1 MRIGRG
7 LLTGGWSVLLGLAL
21 AGAALPATGLGQP
34 AGGTQSGVL
43 DRAIAALPAGWSV
56 RYASAMPG
64 EGGAL
69 VLKQVVVAHD
79 GRLLLAIGQLTLH
92 GLHGD
97 GSAAA
102 PFAADQL
109 DATSLS
115 GPGPKGAAI
124 AGVTATGVAIGPG
137 DAASLPAGSRAA
149 TTVAALTAV
158 RIDHA
163 TLTAITAGDGRIG
176 RATVDRLA
184 RGRLGRAALDDVALN
199 GGSLHVAGLEA
210 EQVDLGWLVRVF
222 DPTAYAPG
230 AERRAPA
237 QAVGHLAEHGFVFED
252 GDGTTRIDSLDVTDL
267 RVGQAPAAPTG
278 KQALAIPSA
287 VAAVVMT
294 HLSHTPPK
302 PGDPSFSI
310 GGATLGPWH
319 DGRLDAL
326 RVSDIHFAYPEEGRS
341 LGVKAVALL
350 GLDARGLLAWVQMPE
365 GRRPELPPTPRLD
378 SFGVDGVAVMSSSG
392 GPVTVDHIGDQVTWQ
407 QQVPIGQDLTIR
419 RLHVPT
425 SLLADQPGAAQ
436 ALPAFGRDAV
446 DADLDFNV
454 VWDPAT
460 HDLRVAPFQIAADG
474 LATATL
480 DLTFGNFDLA
490 LMQQGTDAAVGSLI
504 VVTVK
509 GGRLVYQD
517 HSLLDRV
524 LAAVAATQGTTP
536 AQLRASLL
544 TVLARMKSPLPS
556 VPRLPAILSDFLLHP
571 GTLTVTAK
579 PPAPVP
585 AAMLGAGS
593 VADAA
598 RRLNVGVSASAP

>member
-21 AGAALPATGLGQP
+21 AGAVPAATAGAQP
-34 AGGTQSGVL
+34 AGGPSQAVL
-43 DRAIAALPAGWSV
+43 DRAIAGLPAGWSV
-56 RYASAMPG
+56 RYAAASPG

-79 GRLLLAIGQLTLH
+79 GRLMLAIGQVTLH

-102 PFAADQL
+102 PYAADQL

-115 GPGPKGAAI
+115 GAGPKGVAV
-124 AGVTATGVAIGPG
+124 AGITATGVAIGPG
-137 DAASLPAGSRAA
+137 DAASLPADSRAA
-149 TTVAALTAV
+149 TTLTALTAV
-158 RIDHA
+158 HIDHA
-163 TLTAITAGDGRIG
+163 TLTTVTAGDGRIG
-176 RATVDRLA
+176 RATVDGLA
-184 RGRLGRAALDDVALN
+184 AGRLGRAALDDVALD
-199 GGSLHVAGLEA
+199 GGALRVAGLEA

-230 AERRAPA
+230 AAREARA
-237 QAVGHLAEHGFVFED
+237 QAVGHLAEHGLVYAD
-252 GDGTTRIDSLDVTDL
+252 GDGTTRIDAFDVTDL
-267 RVGQAPAAPTG
+267 QVGQSPSAPVG
-278 KQALAIPSA
+278 KGALAIPSA
-287 VAAVVMT
+287 VAAIVMT
-294 HLSHTPPK
+294 RLSHTPSK
-302 PGDPSFSI
+302 PGGPSFSV
-310 GGATLGPWH
+310 GEATLGPWH

-326 RVSDIHFAYPEEGRS
+326 RVSGIRVAYPKEGR
-341 LGVKAVALL
+341 GVDVNAVSLL
-350 GLDARGLLAWVQMPE
+350 GLDVHGLIAWAGLPDD
-365 GRRPELPPTPRLD
+365 RRPDLPPAPRFD
-378 SFGVDGVAVMSSSG
+378 SFGVDGVAVTSSAG
-392 GPVTVDHIGDQVTWQ
+392 GPLTVDHIGAQVTWQ
-407 QQVPIGQDLTIR
+407 QQVPVTQDLTVR

-446 DADLDFNV
+446 DADLEFNM

-460 HDLRVAPFQIAADG
+460 HNLRLAPFRIAADG
-474 LATATL
+474 LGTATL
-480 DLTFGNFDLA
+480 DLTFGNVDLA

-504 VVTVK
+504 VATVK

-517 HSLLDRV
+517 RSLLGRV
-524 LAAVAATQGTTP
+524 LAAVAAVQGTTP
-536 AQLRASLL
+536 EQLRASLL

-593 VADAA
+593 LADAA
-598 RRLNVGVSASAP
+598 KRLNIGVTTSAP